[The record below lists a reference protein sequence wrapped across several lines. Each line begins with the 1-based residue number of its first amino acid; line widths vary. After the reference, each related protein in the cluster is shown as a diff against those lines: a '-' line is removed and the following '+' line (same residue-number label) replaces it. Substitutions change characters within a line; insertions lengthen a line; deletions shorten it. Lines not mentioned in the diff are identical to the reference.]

1 MGYFDCVK
9 LTDAEWPDHMVE
21 GRDAALRQAM
31 RGGVSQWCR
40 DKVDQLLPVLR
51 CPRGEWR
58 DAELKRVDEL
68 ADALGLDDMGLFAY
82 GAMIVKRRAYVAG
95 SLSRA
100 KPPEPLAVVL
110 DDGEHR
116 CTVYAMPHPT
126 LGVPEI
132 SERGED
138 GYWTISAGGCAWI
151 KARVSLGE
159 GVRLWNELVNCAR
172 YPDAPVLTRGMLE

>member
-1 MGYFDCVK
+1 M
-9 LTDAEWPDHMVE
+9 
-21 GRDAALRQAM
+21 
-31 RGGVSQWCR
+31 
-40 DKVDQLLPVLR
+40 LR

-126 LGVPEI
+126 LGVPE
-132 SERGED
+132 
-138 GYWTISAGGCAWI
+138 
-151 KARVSLGE
+151 
-159 GVRLWNELVNCAR
+159 
-172 YPDAPVLTRGMLE
+172 